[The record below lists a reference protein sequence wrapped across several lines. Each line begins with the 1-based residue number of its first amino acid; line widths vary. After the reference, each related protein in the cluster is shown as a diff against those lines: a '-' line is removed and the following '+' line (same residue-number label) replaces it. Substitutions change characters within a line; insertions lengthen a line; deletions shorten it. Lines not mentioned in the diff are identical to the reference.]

1 MAKHSSARSTTQA
14 TKSPRLA
21 DANLPCLRVAAIGGG
36 TGLSTLLRGLKRHV
50 PPPPATSALSLGWE
64 RVTCIISDLAAIVT
78 VTDDGGSSGRLR
90 KDMNTLPPG
99 DLRNCMVA
107 LSEDEHLLSRLFQ
120 YRFESGAGLEG
131 HNFGNLF
138 LAALAEVTGDFAL
151 AVKMSSQILATR
163 GHLYPATTQDVTLA
177 AQMEDGSIV
186 YGETKITASKQHIQ
200 RLMME
205 PATAHALP
213 EALEAIQRADLIT
226 IGPGSLYT
234 SLITNM
240 LVAGIPEALAAA
252 HGARV
257 YICNLMTQANETLG
271 LTASQHI
278 EKIYDHARAPIFDYA
293 LVNVAPIS
301 PVLLQRYAAEG
312 AMPIEP
318 DIQRIEA
325 LGVRCIPGNFAFEGD
340 VLRHNYDCVA
350 DVVLQ
355 LAIEHASSKCSG
367 DGLSMT
373 R

>member
-1 MAKHSSARSTTQA
+1 MAKHNSAPLA
-14 TKSPRLA
+14 APAAKSQRQPEASIRG
-21 DANLPCLRVAAIGGG
+21 LRVAAIGGG

-50 PPPPATSALSLGWE
+50 PPP
-64 RVTCIISDLAAIVT
+64 LAASSSSGLERFPCTISNLAGIVT

-107 LSEDEHLLSRLFQ
+107 LSEDEHLLSKLFQ

-138 LAALAEVTGDFAL
+138 LAALAEITGDFAL

-177 AQMEDGSIV
+177 AQMDDGSIV
-186 YGETKITASKQHIQ
+186 YGETNITASKQHIQ
-200 RLMME
+200 RLIIE

-213 EALEAIQRADLIT
+213 EALEAIQQADLIT

-234 SLITNM
+234 SLITNL
-240 LVAGIPEALAAA
+240 LVTGIPEALAAA
-252 HGARV
+252 HGARA

-318 DIQRIEA
+318 DIERIEA

-340 VLRHNYDCVA
+340 VLRHNYDRVA

-355 LAIEHASSKCSG
+355 LASEHSPSG
-367 DGLSMT
+367 FSGAGVSIT
-373 R
+373 Q